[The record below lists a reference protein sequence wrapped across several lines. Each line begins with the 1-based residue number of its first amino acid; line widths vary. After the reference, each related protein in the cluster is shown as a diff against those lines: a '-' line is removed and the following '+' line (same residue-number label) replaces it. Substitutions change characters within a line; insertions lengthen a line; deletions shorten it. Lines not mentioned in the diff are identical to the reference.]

1 MRTYPRGLAR
11 WPSICRRRR
20 PNAATRPSD
29 CSDQIWMLLLRIRL
43 YNLQPWARS
52 RIIQPLMRCNLRPSA
67 PEPRLA
73 HWRALRLSP
82 RYIGSGL
89 GESGL
94 VGTCGGSTT
103 SPGLRPRMGLSLRD
117 TRKRASPFDDPFD
130 PAHHCAALP
139 SPHVCK
145 FDMFA
150 SSAASPYGSE
160 VGIGDLRVQAAR
172 QQPWPMAVQFHKSR
186 G

>member
-29 CSDQIWMLLLRIRL
+29 CSDQIWMLLLRI
-43 YNLQPWARS
+43 
-52 RIIQPLMRCNLRPSA
+52 PLMRCNLRPSA
-67 PEPRLA
+67 AKPRLA

-103 SPGLRPRMGLSLRD
+103 SPGLRLRMGLSLRD

-139 SPHVCK
+139 SPHVCV

-172 QQPWPMAVQFHKSR
+172 QQPWPITLQFHKSR